1 MFTWSVKRAAA
12 WLPMGKK
19 GKKSAAARGEPV
31 DASPVNI
38 ETIKPGDDTIFPT
51 EGDMLT
57 VHYTGSLRDDGS
69 EFDSSRAK
77 KQPFTFTLGKGEVIR
92 GWELGLVQMS
102 LGQRAKLTI
111 APEAG
116 YGEKGCVDQQNAS
129 GTGVI
134 PPNATLLF
142 DVELLDINSQRSLG
156 RYLTTLD
163 DWIQAKL
170 LAFDVHE
177 GVRERMTEKYG
188 SRDAYA
194 SHLRMVAGTKY
205 DAERVKKN
213 APRAP
218 TIEELT
224 AALVAASASLRA
236 AAQEKP
242 AAKQTASAAKEPD
255 AHADQPAAATAAQ
268 EEPAAQEPGTA
279 APDSADPAAEVNID

>member
-1 MFTWSVKRAAA
+1 
-12 WLPMGKK
+12 MGKK
-19 GKKSAAARGEPV
+19 GKKSAAARAEPA
-31 DASPVNI
+31 DASPVHI
-38 ETIKPGDDTIFPT
+38 ESSEPVDSALPVHLQTIKPGDDSIRPT
-51 EGDMLT
+51 EGDVLT
-57 VHYTGSLRDDGS
+57 VHYTGTLRDDGS

-102 LGQRAKLTI
+102 LGQRARLTI

-116 YGEKGCVDQQNAS
+116 YGEKGCVDKESAS

-156 RYLTTLD
+156 RYLSTLD

-170 LAFDVHE
+170 LAFDEHE

-188 SRDAYA
+188 SRDAYG

-218 TIEELT
+218 TIEEVT
-224 AALVAASASLRA
+224 ATLIAASASLRA
-236 AAQEKP
+236 AAKDKP
-242 AAKQTASAAKEPD
+242 AAKQIAAP
-255 AHADQPAAATAAQ
+255 AATAAQ
-268 EEPAAQEPGTA
+268 GE
-279 APDSADPAAEVNID
+279 PAAEVNVD

>member
-1 MFTWSVKRAAA
+1 
-12 WLPMGKK
+12 MGKK
-19 GKKSAAARGEPV
+19 GKKSAAARAEPA
-31 DASPVNI
+31 DASPVHI
-38 ETIKPGDDTIFPT
+38 ESSEPVDSALQVHLQTIKPGDDSIRPT
-51 EGDMLT
+51 EGDVLT
-57 VHYTGSLRDDGS
+57 VHYTGTLRDDGS

-102 LGQRAKLTI
+102 LGQRARLTI

-116 YGEKGCVDQQNAS
+116 YGEKGCVDKESAS

-156 RYLTTLD
+156 RYLSTLD

-170 LAFDVHE
+170 LAFDEHE

-194 SHLRMVAGTKY
+194 CQEEVYVRTGTR
-205 DAERVKKN
+205 AICAWWP
-213 APRAP
+213 APSTTR
-218 TIEELT
+218 
-224 AALVAASASLRA
+224 SASRRMRRGHPRSRKSLPRSSLR
-236 AAQEKP
+236 
-242 AAKQTASAAKEPD
+242 
-255 AHADQPAAATAAQ
+255 QPRLGLRQ
-268 EEPAAQEPGTA
+268 RISLRQ
-279 APDSADPAAEVNID
+279 SR